1 MIKMDVQTG
10 HVLIVG
16 IAVIC
21 GLFMLKVAKK
31 IIGIAAV
38 VIAIAVATKYFGLW

>member
-16 IAVIC
+16 IAVVC
-21 GLFMLKVAKK
+21 GLTMLKVAKK
-31 IIGIAAV
+31 VIGVVVVVAAV
-38 VIAIAVATKYFGLW
+38 AVLTKYFGLW